1 MKEKSGRQ
9 SRSVESDSL
18 QPRGLHGPWDS
29 PQDTGVGA
37 PSAADLPD
45 PGIKPGSPAL
55 QVDSL

>member
-1 MKEKSGRQ
+1 MKEKSE
-9 SRSVESDSL
+9 SEIHSVVSDSL
-18 QPRGLHGPWDS
+18 QPHGLHSPWNS
-29 PQDTGVGA
+29 PQDTGVGV